1 MNYSWC
7 ILWCLVCPIQ
17 ERTCLKVLFR
27 LFFSFLKIGFLGFGG
42 GYAML
47 SLIFEEMTSFGMT
60 VEQYA
65 DLNALDVLIPG
76 PIAINS
82 ATYVGQLY
90 AGFLGAFVT
99 TLAVC
104 IPSVVFV
111 NLFSTYENRIRE
123 NLYLNGILTSIKIV
137 SVGLIFSVALILMLS
152 TTLGVD
158 RLSDIGSAN
167 LDVTA
172 LVVMIGTI
180 YLSLRFQI
188 NPLLLTL
195 LAGLVGWFLF
205 FL

>member
-1 MNYSWC
+1 M
-7 ILWCLVCPIQ
+7 LL
-17 ERTCLKVLFR
+17 R

-158 RLSDIGSAN
+158 SLSDIGSAN

>member
-1 MNYSWC
+1 MRM
-7 ILWCLVCPIQ
+7 LL
-17 ERTCLKVLFR
+17 R
-27 LFFSFLKIGFLGFGG
+27 LFLSFLKIGFLGFGG

-47 SLIFEEMTSFGMT
+47 SLIFEEMASFGMT

-82 ATYVGQLY
+82 ATYVGQMY

-111 NLFSTYENRIRE
+111 NLFSTYENKIRE
-123 NLYLNGILTSIKIV
+123 NIYLNSILASIKIV
-137 SVGLIFSVALILMLS
+137 SVGLIFSVALVLMLS
-152 TTLGVD
+152 TTLGIENI
-158 RLSDIGSAN
+158 SDLGKAK
-167 LDVTA
+167 LDITA
-172 LVVMIGTI
+172 LIAMVGTL

-195 LAGLVGWFLF
+195 LAGVIGWLLF
-205 FL
+205 YLC